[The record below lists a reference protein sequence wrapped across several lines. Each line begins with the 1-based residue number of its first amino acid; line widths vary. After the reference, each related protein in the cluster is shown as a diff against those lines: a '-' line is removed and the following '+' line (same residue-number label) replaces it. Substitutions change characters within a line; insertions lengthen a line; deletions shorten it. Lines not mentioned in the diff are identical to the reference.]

1 MNVDE
6 LSALY
11 DMDTRAYLPINSTL
25 RLLGSSDS
33 YFLKSI
39 KNKCRS
45 LGIKCNIESGY
56 IEPESVR
63 TYPTVI
69 DIETYQH
76 GRVNLDE
83 WQDIDCQYHDGM
95 SCVSQAIA
103 NILSQY
109 ELPGKHIMII
119 GRGHAVQGLK
129 EVLLAND
136 ATVTVCHSKSKNISA
151 ISKICDIVVIATP
164 KLDTCI
170 AIDKELIIDIGNTL
184 SHLDV
189 KNYISKIGRLT
200 ISILLN
206 RFVKC
211 GGQFARSN

>member
-1 MNVDE
+1 MNVNE

-11 DMDTRAYLPINSTL
+11 NMDTRAYLPTKQTL

-33 YFLKSI
+33 YFLRAI
-39 KNKCRS
+39 KKKCES
-45 LGIKCNIESGY
+45 FGIKCNIESDY
-56 IEPESVR
+56 IGPESIR
-63 TYPTVI
+63 QYPTVV
-69 DIETYQH
+69 DVETYRH
-76 GRVNLDE
+76 GDVNLEE
-83 WQDIDCQYHDGM
+83 WQDIDCQYHYGM

-109 ELPGKHIMII
+109 DFTGKHIMII
-119 GRGHAVQGLK
+119 GRGHAVQGLR

-136 ATVTVCHSKSKNISA
+136 ATITVCHSKSKNISD
-151 ISKICDIVVIATP
+151 ISEICDIIVLATP

-170 AIDKELIIDIGNTL
+170 AIDKELIVDVGNTL

-189 KNYISKIGRLT
+189 QNYINKVGKLT

-206 RFVKC
+206 RLVKC
-211 GGQFARSN
+211 GE

>member
-1 MNVDE
+1 MNVNE

-11 DMDTRAYLPINSTL
+11 DMDTRAYLPTKQTL
-25 RLLGSSDS
+25 RLLGSDNS
-33 YFLKSI
+33 YFLMAI
-39 KNKCRS
+39 KKKCES
-45 LGIKCNIESGY
+45 FGIRCNIESNY
-56 IEPESVR
+56 IGPESMSQ
-63 TYPTVI
+63 YPTVI

-109 ELPGKHIMII
+109 ELSGKHIMII
-119 GRGHAVQGLK
+119 GRGHAVQGLR

-136 ATVTVCHSKSKNISA
+136 ATVTVCHSKSKNMSA
-151 ISKICDIVVIATP
+151 ISEICDIIVLATP

-189 KNYISKIGRLT
+189 SNYMNKVGKLT

-206 RFVKC
+206 KLVKC
-211 GGQFARSN
+211 GE

>member
-1 MNVDE
+1 MNVNE

-11 DMDTRAYLPINSTL
+11 DMDTRAYLPTKQTL

-33 YFLKSI
+33 YFLRAI
-39 KNKCRS
+39 KKKCE
-45 LGIKCNIESGY
+45 LFGIKCNIESNY
-56 IEPESVR
+56 IGPESMHQ
-63 TYPTVI
+63 YPTVI

-109 ELPGKHIMII
+109 ELSGKHIMII
-119 GRGHAVQGLK
+119 GRGHAVQGLR

-136 ATVTVCHSKSKNISA
+136 ATVTVCHSKSKNMSA
-151 ISKICDIVVIATP
+151 ISEICDIIVLATP

-189 KNYISKIGRLT
+189 SNYMNKVGKLT

-206 RFVKC
+206 RLVKC
-211 GGQFARSN
+211 GE